1 MNHILGDILEVPA
14 GSVIFHQANTA
25 GVMGAGLA
33 KLIRQKFP
41 ECCAVYL
48 QACRSGAAKLGDWFS
63 AKSSSGVW
71 VVHLVG
77 QETFGRTGVHTHY
90 GALAKALFSAVHAF
104 EGSSCYFPYRLGCG
118 LGGGDWVVVRAI
130 LEHCYPEGT
139 IIELR

>member
-33 KLIRQKFP
+33 KQLRLKFP
-41 ECCAVYL
+41 ECCDVYL
-48 QACRSGAAKLGDWFS
+48 RPCKAGTVRLGDWFS
-63 AKSSSGVW
+63 AQSKSGVW
-71 VVHLVG
+71 VVHLIG
-77 QETFGRTGVHTHY
+77 QKTYGRTGIHTHY
-90 GALAKALFSAVHAF
+90 GALAKALFNAAPAF
-104 EGSSCYFPYRLGCG
+104 EALPCYFPYKLGCG